1 MSNYKPI
8 VLGERPKLSITMSP
22 IADAY
27 SLAAIDWRVEFYA
40 SRGSV
45 VITKEEAEQ
54 IDDNTYAVRV
64 DTEKIGTGKLY
75 GVLYPCIPDSN
86 EESGYYAPPVPFTP
100 RAADGTQEVIV
111 SPYYLSDGMC
121 WS

>member
-45 VITKEEAEQ
+45 VITKEQAER

-64 DTEKIGTGKLY
+64 DTLRTGTGKLC
-75 GVLYPCIPDSN
+75 GILFPCIPDN
-86 EESGYYAPPVPFTP
+86 NMPEGYYAPPVPFDT
-100 RAADGTQEVIV
+100 AETIV
-111 SPYYLSDGMC
+111 SPYWMKDGLPTN
-121 WS
+121 

>member
-54 IDDNTYAVRV
+54 IDDNTYTVRV
-64 DTEKIGTGKLY
+64 DTNKTGTGKLC
-75 GVLYPCIPDSN
+75 GILYPSIPDSEI
-86 EESGYYAPPVPFTP
+86 EEGYYAPPVPFVPTAP
-100 RAADGTQEVIV
+100 DGTQEVIV

-121 WS
+121 CS